1 VLEAALSNRLS
12 PGLYPYIRTAPAQP
26 GETGPPG
33 AGGATGHR
41 RAGSLNWTRRDN
53 WGGAGAA
60 GAAAASAPA
69 RKLIVFILGGAARS
83 EMRVVH
89 EVAKQMGRDVLLA
102 SNSVDTPRSF
112 VSMLQDIGSPA
123 AAAL

>member
-1 VLEAALSNRLS
+1 MASAAAAAVPTTSAARNQHPLYCRPSNCSSRPATPRARRGVLEAALSNRLS

-69 RKLIVFILGGAARS
+69 RKLIVFILGGAAR
-83 EMRVVH
+83 
-89 EVAKQMGRDVLLA
+89 
-102 SNSVDTPRSF
+102 
-112 VSMLQDIGSPA
+112 
-123 AAAL
+123 